1 MRACP
6 VALLAAILWSARGR
20 AGTRNQFEPSCTAD
34 TTPADKMIN
43 ACEGIIAWGGAG
55 ARPAERHELNRG
67 KARRGKVISTPK
79 NKHVPMVE
87 LLSVGVYLAE
97 K

>member
-1 MRACP
+1 
-6 VALLAAILWSARGR
+6 V
-20 AGTRNQFEPSCTAD
+20 
-34 TTPADKMIN
+34 
-43 ACEGIIAWGGAG
+43 GGEG

-79 NKHVPMVE
+79 NKHVPTVE